1 MKVSNL
7 LRSIQQGIGTAAD
20 VLTKINDAF
29 ATVRTMLQNNIS
41 FSDNIF
47 CDVVTATFDSG
58 VALSCKLTHLKSAKG
73 AIVVGSS
80 APCIASPLVSMNGE
94 VATVTLFFAGM
105 AKSVTA
111 TVILVDVGTV
121 GSPHGSVIATNKL
134 PGILRPD
141 GTSCHVDDNG
151 VLSVP

>member
-1 MKVSNL
+1 MKVTNL

-29 ATVRTMLQNNIS
+29 ATIKTLLQNNVS
-41 FSDNIF
+41 FSDNIY

-58 VALSCKLTHLKSAKG
+58 VALSCKLTNLTSAKG

-80 APCIASPLVSMNGE
+80 APCIASPLVSMNGQ

-105 AKSVTA
+105 AVGVKA

-121 GSPHGSVIATNKL
+121 GSPHGSVLATNTL
-134 PGILRPD
+134 PGILYPD
-141 GTSCHVDDNG
+141 GTTCHVDATG
-151 VLSVP
+151 KLSVP